1 MSRPT
6 TAEALRR
13 SRAPSQPTQEEVA
26 PAAVLTSA
34 CKHPD
39 HTGGRRKQCLPR
51 ACQKTCCGV
60 GKVLGHNVPA
70 AGFQKTGF
78 VTGEEG
84 G

>member
-6 TAEALRR
+6 TAEALGR
-13 SRAPSQPTQEEVA
+13 SRAPSQPTQEEVV

-34 CKHPD
+34 CKRPD
-39 HTGGRRKQCLPR
+39 HTGGRRKQRSPH
-51 ACQKTCCGV
+51 ACQKACCDV
-60 GKVLGHNVPA
+60 GKVLGHNVPP

-78 VTGEEG
+78 VTEEEG